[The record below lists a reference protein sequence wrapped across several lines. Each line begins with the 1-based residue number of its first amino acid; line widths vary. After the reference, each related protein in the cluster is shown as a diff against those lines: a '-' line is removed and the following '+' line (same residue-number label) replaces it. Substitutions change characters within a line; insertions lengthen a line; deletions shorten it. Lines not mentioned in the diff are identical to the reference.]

1 MSLSDVHG
9 CMSWVMLMFHRI
21 RFNCYIIRV
30 VALHCQ
36 SFTLHVDDMVML
48 NWELKSVALI
58 WSTLMWHVLID
69 CILTVCNI

>member
-9 CMSWVMLMFHRI
+9 YISWVMLKFHRI

-36 SFTLHVDDMVML
+36 SFTLHVDDVIML
-48 NWELKSVALI
+48 NWEQICSTDLVHLNVACAYRVYVNSL
-58 WSTLMWHVLID
+58 
-69 CILTVCNI
+69 